1 MPYRGQ
7 LGLELD
13 LQVLNCAPQVGDLAL
28 ARLKLLRV
36 GADLLPELPTLPRQR
51 GEGT

>member
-1 MPYRGQ
+1 MKRYCAGAPYRGQ

-28 ARLKLLRV
+28 AGLKLLRV
-36 GADLLPELPTLPRQR
+36 DADLLP
-51 GEGT
+51 